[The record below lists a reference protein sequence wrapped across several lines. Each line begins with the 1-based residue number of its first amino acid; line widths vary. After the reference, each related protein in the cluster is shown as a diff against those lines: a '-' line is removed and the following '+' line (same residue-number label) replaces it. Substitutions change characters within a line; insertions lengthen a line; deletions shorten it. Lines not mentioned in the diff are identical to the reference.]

1 MFIPKV
7 YTVES
12 VTIGHPDKV
21 CDQISDA
28 ILAALVEQDPDS
40 RVAVE
45 TFGSHGLLVIGG
57 EVTTQAKVDYAAIAR
72 KTYKDIGYDDQ
83 LTVLVH
89 IAEQSPDIAQGVD
102 TGGAGDQG
110 IMYGFA
116 TNETPEFLPRG
127 LVFARSLTD
136 KLTELRRSGKISW
149 LRPDGKSQITIEE
162 GKVTVALVSTQHAED
177 VSQEEIRKT
186 ITEKV
191 IYSVIPEEFRSP
203 ALQILINPTG
213 KFVIGGFQADTG
225 LTGRK
230 LGVDSYGGIIPH
242 GGGATAGKD
251 MTKVDRSAALKA
263 RHVAVEIVKSGKAKE
278 CLVSV
283 AYAIG
288 KAEPVMLT
296 ARNEKGEE
304 LLPRLDPNQFL
315 PKALTL
321 KPHSVS

>member
-57 EVTTQAKVDYAAIAR
+57 EVTTKAKVDYAAIAR

-116 TNETPEFLPRG
+116 TDETPEFLPRG
-127 LVFARSLTD
+127 LVFARRLTD
-136 KLTELRRSGKISW
+136 KLTELRRSGEIAW
-149 LRPDGKSQITIEE
+149 LRPDGKSQVTMED
-162 GKVTVALVSTQHAED
+162 GKATVVLVSCQHDEN
-177 VSQEEIRKT
+177 VTQEEIRKT
-186 ITEKV
+186 IIERV
-191 IYSVIPEEFRSP
+191 IYASIPKEFRAP
-203 ALQILINPTG
+203 NMEILTNPTG

-263 RHVAVEIVKSGKAKE
+263 RQVAVEIVKSGQAKQ

-288 KAEPVMLT
+288 KAEPVMHR
-296 ARNEKGEE
+296 AVNEKNE
-304 LLPRLDPNQFL
+304 DISTFL
-315 PKALTL
+315 TGIRFTPSSLRSSL
-321 KPHSVS
+321 VQP